1 MNVRW
6 LRLLRCAYVTFTYCY
21 ALSAYFCLTGSSLRG
36 FCSTASIFR
45 FSFMSCL
52 PIALEASS
60 AWMSSFHHWYSGFSL
75 LPRVDASVCGGCG
88 CPSSPVLLL
97 AYHWDS
103 RFSFICGRFTLMK
116 TPANHAAMQ
125 PLVDRTKRQVTP
137 ILPAYSSHRF
147 CEIAR
152 ARQRYWVSLWKRL
165 MSISRENHWPQR
177 PVLMTIRE

>member
-1 MNVRW
+1 
-6 LRLLRCAYVTFTYCY
+6 
-21 ALSAYFCLTGSSLRG
+21 
-36 FCSTASIFR
+36 
-45 FSFMSCL
+45 
-52 PIALEASS
+52 
-60 AWMSSFHHWYSGFSL
+60 
-75 LPRVDASVCGGCG
+75 
-88 CPSSPVLLL
+88 
-97 AYHWDS
+97 
-103 RFSFICGRFTLMK
+103 MK